1 MATRSSAPKPTPPP
15 APASPLRPS
24 LVTEA
29 LVSDRRALAAAC
41 ALYSTHQFGE
51 SLVSVIVGAAI
62 EAAAADRGAR
72 GVAAWLGVLAA
83 DFVLLSLSYRF
94 GARASQRAKQHA
106 AHHVRMLIVDR
117 AVRPD
122 AGLGNSP
129 GDLLTLA
136 GSDATRIGAFAG
148 MAASGPAAAVV
159 LAVASALLLWFSL
172 IMGAVILVCLTV
184 LLIAVGKVSDR
195 LRSGYHAEQ
204 QGVADAASL
213 AEDIVRGLRVLRGI
227 GAQCAASENYAAA
240 SRTALDSALSTARL
254 KAAVNGFETLATG
267 LYLVVVAAVGGWLAL
282 GGQLS
287 LGHLVAAL
295 GLAQFLT
302 GPLQTLFNLGPARAR
317 AVASAERV
325 QRILDNPAAVH
336 GPESPTT
343 LTDLTDPTN
352 ADVVFDNAV
361 GRARRPLDFTA
372 VAGQITGLVL
382 ADPVAATDVPAL
394 LAREYDP
401 SAGTISLGAAALNT
415 FALDDLRRAVLVS
428 FHDAAL
434 FPGTVAENIGGNH
447 DSESAARAAAADQV
461 ISTLPHGWQ
470 SPIGEDARNLS
481 GGQRQ
486 RLALARALAARPP
499 ILVLHDP
506 TTAVDA
512 ATEDTIARNLQSYRK
527 GLTTLIVSASPALLS
542 RCDRVVYCDPDA
554 RTTQSTHADLLIA
567 DASYR
572 TLVAR

>member
-1 MATRSSAPKPTPPP
+1 MASPNSAP
-15 APASPLRPS
+15 AA

-29 LVSDRRALAAAC
+29 LVSRRRDLVTAC
-41 ALYSTHQFGE
+41 VLYSTHQLGE
-51 SLVSVIVGAAI
+51 SLVPVIVGATIA
-62 EAAAADRGAR
+62 AAAADRGAR
-72 GVAAWLGVLAA
+72 GVATWLGVLAA
-83 DFVLLSLSYRF
+83 DFMLLSLSYRF

-122 AGLGNSP
+122 GGLDQSP

-148 MAASGPAAAVV
+148 MAASGLAAVVV
-159 LAVASALLLWFSL
+159 LAVASALLLDFSS
-172 IMGAVILVCLTV
+172 IMGAVILICVTA

-204 QGVADAASL
+204 RGVATAASL

-227 GAQCAASENYAAA
+227 GAQRTATENYARA
-240 SRTALDSALSTARL
+240 SRAALGSAMSTARL
-254 KAAVNGFETLATG
+254 EATVNGFKTLATG

-302 GPLQTLFNLGPARAR
+302 GPLQTLFSLGPARAR
-317 AVASAERV
+317 AMASAERV
-325 QRILDNPAAVH
+325 IRMLETPAAVL
-336 GPESPTT
+336 GPGTPAV
-343 LTDLTDPTN
+343 LTDPIDPTD
-352 ADVVFDNAV
+352 ADLVFAEAI
-361 GRARRPLDFTA
+361 GRAGRPLDFTA
-372 VAGQITGLVL
+372 VAGQLTGLVVD
-382 ADPVAATDVPAL
+382 DPVAAADIPAL

-401 SAGTISLGAAALNT
+401 SAGTVSLGDLPLGD
-415 FALDDLRRAVLVS
+415 FALDDLRRTVLVS

-434 FPGTVAENIGGNH
+434 FPGTVAENVGGDH
-447 DSESAARAAAADQV
+447 ESESEPAAHAAAADDV
-461 ISTLPHGWQ
+461 ISTLPNSWQ
-470 SPIGEDARNLS
+470 SPVGEDARNLS

-486 RLALARALAARPP
+486 RLALARALAAHPP

-512 ATEDTIARNLQSYRK
+512 ATEDTIARNLPTYRK
-527 GLTTLIVSASPALLS
+527 GLSTLIVTSSPALLS
-542 RCDRVVYCDPDA
+542 RCDRVVFCGPGG
-554 RTTQSTHADLLIA
+554 RTTEGTHVDLLSA
-567 DASYR
+567 DDSYR
-572 TLVAR
+572 NLVAR

>member
-1 MATRSSAPKPTPPP
+1 MASRSSPRTP
-15 APASPLRPS
+15 ARAHS

-29 LVSDRRALAAAC
+29 LVADRRDLAAAC
-41 ALYSTHQFGE
+41 ALYSTYQLGE

-62 EAAAADRGAR
+62 SAAAADSGAR
-72 GVAAWLGVLAA
+72 GVATWLGVLAA

-122 AGLGNSP
+122 GGLDNSP

-148 MAASGPAAAVV
+148 MAASGLAAAVV
-159 LAVASALLLWFSL
+159 LAIASALLLWFSL
-172 IMGAVILVCLTV
+172 IMGAVILTCLTV

-227 GAQCAASENYAAA
+227 GAQRAASDNYKTA
-240 SRTALDSALSTARL
+240 SRTALASAQSTARL
-254 KAAVNGFETLATG
+254 EAAVNGFETLATG

-325 QRILDNPAAVH
+325 QRILDSPAAIH
-336 GPESPTT
+336 EPESPAT
-343 LTDLTDPTN
+343 LTDPTN
-352 ADVVFDNAV
+352 ADVVFSQAV
-361 GRARRPLDFTA
+361 GRAGYPLDFTA
-372 VAGQITGLVL
+372 AAGQITGLVL
-382 ADPVAATDVPAL
+382 ADPVAAADVPAL

-401 SAGTISLGAAALNT
+401 SAGAITLGAAALNT
-415 FALDDLRRAVLVS
+415 FALDDLRRAILVS

-434 FPGTVAENIGGNH
+434 FPGTVAENVGANH
-447 DSESAARAAAADQV
+447 ELGAAAHAAAADQI

-527 GLTTLIVSASPALLS
+527 GLTTLIVTASPALLS
-542 RCDRVVYCDPDA
+542 RCDRVVYCTPDA
-554 RTTQSTHADLLIA
+554 RTTESTHADLLSTDTA
-567 DASYR
+567 YR

>member
-1 MATRSSAPKPTPPP
+1 MSSRKSAAAPGP
-15 APASPLRPS
+15 ARA

-29 LVSDRRALAAAC
+29 LVSDRRDLVSAC
-41 ALYSTHQFGE
+41 VLFSTHQLGE

-62 EAAAADRGAR
+62 SAAAADGGAR

-122 AGLGNSP
+122 GGLDQSP

-148 MAASGPAAAVV
+148 MAASGLAAAVV

-227 GAQCAASENYAAA
+227 GAQRAASENYAAA
-240 SRTALDSALSTARL
+240 SRAALGSALSTARL
-254 KAAVNGFETLATG
+254 EAAVNGFETLATG

-325 QRILDNPAAVH
+325 RRMLDTPAAILEA
-336 GPESPTT
+336 ESSAT
-343 LTDLTDPTN
+343 LTDPTD
-352 ADVVFDNAV
+352 ADLVFSRAV
-361 GRARRPLDFTA
+361 GRAGRPLEFTA
-372 VAGQITGLVL
+372 VAGQITGLVVDDPIAA
-382 ADPVAATDVPAL
+382 ADIPAL

-401 SAGTISLGAAALNT
+401 SAGTISLGGNPLYT

-434 FPGTVAENIGGNH
+434 FPGTVAESIGSDH
-447 DSESAARAAAADQV
+447 EPEAESAAHAAAADQV
-461 ISTLPHGWQ
+461 ISTLPNGWQ
-470 SPIGEDARNLS
+470 SPVGEDARNLS

-527 GLTTLIVSASPALLS
+527 GLTTLIVTASPALLS
-542 RCDRVVYCDPDA
+542 RCDRVVYCGPDT
-554 RTTQSTHADLLIA
+554 RTIESTHADLLGA
-567 DASYR
+567 DDSYR
-572 TLVAR
+572 NLVAR